1 MKNGILI
8 QDLQYPAFS
17 LKRIKGKYL
26 GVSSFYAEPL
36 LTLQDPEC
44 QKLNDEATKKMFSDG
59 YSTFIEF
66 TPNLDILYRYLIKC
80 KEFNLGVRL
89 LYIESDYPDEVCDY
103 DFEDKKFLGY
113 EYCEIPFDSQVITD
127 FDWYEPL
134 HKYYA
139 FSTNMACLILLK
151 MPKNSRRH
159 TMMPSK
165 RDISATAI
173 WIHTFLSFMKLMP
186 KNSYRIIEIN
196 CVNGYEGGKKRCETY
211 LES

>member
-8 QDLQYPAFS
+8 QDLQYPAFT

-36 LTLQDPEC
+36 LTIKDPEC
-44 QKLNDEATKKMFSDG
+44 QKLNDEATKIRFSDG
-59 YSTFIEF
+59 YSTFLEF
-66 TPNLDILYRYLIKC
+66 IPNLDILYRYLIKC
-80 KEFNLGVRL
+80 KDLNLGVRL

-134 HKYYA
+134 HKYYDLLNEYGLFNTLEDAKKFQAAYDDA
-139 FSTNMACLILLK
+139 FQKGYIGDGDMDTFIFKIYEVDAEKFMQDY
-151 MPKNSRRH
+151 
-159 TMMPSK
+159 
-165 RDISATAI
+165 RDKV
-173 WIHTFLSFMKLMP
+173 H
-186 KNSYRIIEIN
+186 
-196 CVNGYEGGKKRCETY
+196 
-211 LES
+211 

>member
-8 QDLQYPAFS
+8 QDLQYPAFT

-36 LTLQDPEC
+36 LTIKDPEC
-44 QKLNDEATKKMFSDG
+44 QKLNDEATKIRFSDG
-59 YSTFIEF
+59 YSTFLEF
-66 TPNLDILYRYLIKC
+66 IPNLDILYRYLIKC
-80 KEFNLGVRL
+80 KELNLGVRL

-134 HKYYA
+134 HKYYDLLNEYGLFNTVEDAEKFKAAYDDA
-139 FSTNMACLILLK
+139 FQKGYIGDGDMDTYIFKLYEVDAEKFIQDY
-151 MPKNSRRH
+151 
-159 TMMPSK
+159 
-165 RDISATAI
+165 RDKVC
-173 WIHTFLSFMKLMP
+173 H
-186 KNSYRIIEIN
+186 
-196 CVNGYEGGKKRCETY
+196 
-211 LES
+211 

>member
-36 LTLQDPEC
+36 LTIRDLEC
-44 QKLNDEATKKMFSDG
+44 QKLNDEATKIRFSDG
-59 YSTFIEF
+59 YSTFLEF
-66 TPNLDILYRYLIKC
+66 IPNLDILYRYLMKC
-80 KEFNLGVRL
+80 KELNIGIRL

-134 HKYYA
+134 HKYYDLLNEYGLFNTVEDAEKFKAAYDDA
-139 FSTNMACLILLK
+139 FQKGYIGDGDMDTYIFKIYSVDAEKFIQDY
-151 MPKNSRRH
+151 
-159 TMMPSK
+159 
-165 RDISATAI
+165 RDKV
-173 WIHTFLSFMKLMP
+173 H
-186 KNSYRIIEIN
+186 
-196 CVNGYEGGKKRCETY
+196 
-211 LES
+211 

>member
-80 KEFNLGVRL
+80 KELNLGVRL

-134 HKYYA
+134 HKYYDLLNEYGLFNTVEDAEKFKAAYDDA
-139 FSTNMACLILLK
+139 FQKGYIGDGDMDTYICKVYLVDAEKFIQDY
-151 MPKNSRRH
+151 
-159 TMMPSK
+159 
-165 RDISATAI
+165 RDQV
-173 WIHTFLSFMKLMP
+173 
-186 KNSYRIIEIN
+186 R
-196 CVNGYEGGKKRCETY
+196 
-211 LES
+211 